1 VRVWQPKTPI
11 SELLF
16 KRFKTK
22 QKLAKFLG
30 VSVPKL
36 DRFLADE
43 KKLLIYTSE
52 LTEVLHISAN
62 IFLEMVNDSKKE
74 AYKPRVSHSKGVI
87 LKDNR

>member
-1 VRVWQPKTPI
+1 MRVWKPNTPI

-43 KKLLIYTSE
+43 KKLLIYICE

-62 IFLEMVNDSKKE
+62 IFLEMVNDPKKE
-74 AYKPRVSHSKGVI
+74 ARKPRVSDSKGVI
-87 LKDNR
+87 LNDS